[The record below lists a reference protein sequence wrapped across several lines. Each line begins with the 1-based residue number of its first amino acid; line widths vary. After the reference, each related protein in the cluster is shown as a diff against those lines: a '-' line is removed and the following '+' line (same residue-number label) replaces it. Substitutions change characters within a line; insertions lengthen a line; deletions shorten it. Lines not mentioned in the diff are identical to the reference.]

1 MNTKLLASIAV
12 FALVTSL
19 VASSMTSVYAEDTKV
34 ADKKAK
40 MDMKMDAKKMK
51 MDKKMDDKKAK
62 MDKKMDD
69 KKAKMDKKTDAKM
82 AKKDAAPAG
91 AATNDATVE
100 IPKGVATKNPC
111 TPGCYSP
118 DTVTVKA
125 GGKVTW
131 KNMDNAAHTATSTDG
146 KAFDTSLINAGASA
160 SATLSTA
167 GSYPYM
173 CSLHP
178 WMQGTV
184 TVQ

>member
-19 VASSMTSVYAEDTKV
+19 VASSVSSVYAMEDKMM
-34 ADKKAK
+34 DKKGK
-40 MDMKMDAKKMK
+40 IDMKMDAKKMK

-69 KKAKMDKKTDAKM
+69 KKAK
-82 AKKDAAPAG
+82 KDTAPAG

-111 TPGCYSP
+111 TPNCYSP
-118 DTVTVKA
+118 STVAVKA

-131 KNMDNAAHTATSTDG
+131 KNLDNAAHSATSTDG
-146 KAFDTSLINAGASA
+146 TAFDTSIINAGASA

-167 GSYPYM
+167 GSYPYY
-173 CSLHP
+173 CLLHP

>member
-19 VASSMTSVYAEDTKV
+19 VASSMTSVYAADTKV

-51 MDKKMDDKKAK
+51 MDKKMDDKKAM
-62 MDKKMDD
+62 MDKKAADAKAKAD
-69 KKAKMDKKTDAKM
+69 KKAATSVTS
-82 AKKDAAPAG
+82 G

-111 TPGCYSP
+111 TPDCYSP

-146 KAFDTSLINAGASA
+146 KTFDTSLINAGASA

-178 WMQGTV
+178 WMTGTV